1 MRVPDLA
8 WGAYI
13 DRRENVIAFAFVPL
27 SKTGAELLFNVFSQR
42 YENGSTMVTST
53 LPFDEWTKVFGS
65 ERLTGV
71 LPNRLTHGLT
81 MAYARAN
88 VEAPKSLIERLIG
101 QIGPLRES
109 RRLRQA
115 FEKQMGSAEAEA

>member
-1 MRVPDLA
+1 M
-8 WGAYI
+8 
-13 DRRENVIAFAFVPL
+13 
-27 SKTGAELLFNVFSQR
+27 
-42 YENGSTMVTST
+42 
-53 LPFDEWTKVFGS
+53 
-65 ERLTGV
+65 
-71 LPNRLTHGLT
+71 THGLT

-115 FEKQMGSAEAEA
+115 FKKQMGSAEAEA